1 MSKFGVA
8 GSARSVS
15 TSSSIKVAA
24 QEEDMDD
31 EDPIDVTHF
40 SLTAEPDV
48 LNIQDAE
55 NVKLTA
61 VADVP
66 ILGDVCMLIQR
77 DGMYSLL
84 TPASKVDEKT
94 FECTVEFTSRDIG
107 MIEAYCFSIGN
118 ESNLY
123 ISNTVRIPSLL
134 NTENTNILGLE
145 FVGSTGTV
153 YTNVNSGVALELYAV
168 ATDGA
173 MYDVSSPLMGTAW
186 NADDSSIVEVTD
198 EGKVR
203 GLKEGTT
210 TLTSTYNGLTVS
222 VNVEVGT
229 AFDSP
234 EDVIDDPKD
243 DPAEPT
249 PVDPSTPKTEKTS
262 GGGGGC
268 SAGYGTCATIL
279 VLLLILKDAAVK
291 QRR

>member
-1 MSKFGVA
+1 
-8 GSARSVS
+8 
-15 TSSSIKVAA
+15 
-24 QEEDMDD
+24 MDD